1 MNTPAAPVRPSRRAG
16 RPQAPVRPTWL
27 AAVLAALATPAA
39 RAGEAVLPGTAPLP
53 QVAAVGL
60 CGVVL
65 GALLVAGFERWRRHQ
80 RPSQGQPQRPRAHQG
95 SSPAEAEPAARTRLD
110 GSSVYAAALSEAA
123 PDAMVA
129 TDAQG
134 TIEWANRAS
143 ASIFGRAPEELRGGN
158 LRQLLPMFGGQT
170 IGEWMAQYGI
180 AGRVVG
186 MAADGLRVDGTG
198 FPCAVSASACEVR
211 GTAHYIFMVRDTT
224 DSKWAEQELL
234 LRERALE
241 SAADGI
247 TIASMELP
255 GQPVI
260 YANAAFRRITGYDA
274 DEVIGRNCRFLQG
287 EGTCQETIAEIRHAI
302 DESRS
307 TRVVVRNLRK
317 DGVAFW
323 NELRLSPVVR
333 EDGRVTHYVGVQT
346 DISERIR
353 NHEELQQR
361 TERLNT
367 IFDLSPD
374 GFVALDERG
383 IVTVVN
389 PAFER
394 MTGIVAAELVGHP
407 EGTLADRLAEI
418 CRGSESVERPGAA
431 VETLPLVEGGAV
443 PQRSLGGELLHLAVP
458 TQRTLL
464 RRIRHSRGAGHETV
478 MYFRDI
484 TRELEVDRMK
494 SEFLSMAAHELRTP
508 MASIFGFTELLMRRS
523 FDEGRRQDMLSTIHR
538 QAGLLINLVNE
549 LLDLARIEARRGK
562 DFHRRVQSLAPII
575 ESTLAGIL
583 MHNDPRKVQAE
594 LPDEPVHVLVDESKL
609 SLALTNVISNA
620 YKYSAKDKPIRLML
634 MRREGGGRA
643 EVGICV
649 QDQGIGMTAQQQERL
664 FERFFRADTSGNVP
678 GTGLGMTIV
687 KEIIE
692 LLDGH
697 IEVHSEFGR
706 GSAVTLWFQ
715 VVPVPAPAMAALPIV
730 EAGAAG

>member
-1 MNTPAAPVRPSRRAG
+1 MRRLPKPG
-16 RPQAPVRPTWL
+16 LRTC
-27 AAVLAALATPAA
+27 LAALTLGGMVPLALAAATGAGSTGAPLGSWLPWLGGFGLGLGAA
-39 RAGEAVLPGTAPLP
+39 LGLAAWQQRARVAAGAAGRAGATETGMGRS
-53 QVAAVGL
+53 GL
-60 CGVVL
+60 
-65 GALLVAGFERWRRHQ
+65 F
-80 RPSQGQPQRPRAHQG
+80 
-95 SSPAEAEPAARTRLD
+95 
-110 GSSVYAAALSEAA
+110 AAALSEAA

-129 TDAQG
+129 STESG
-134 TIEWANRAS
+134 RIEWANRAS
-143 ASIFGRAPEELRGGN
+143 ASIFGRSPDELLGSELGR
-158 LRQLLPMFGGQT
+158 LLPMFAAQG
-170 IGEWMAQYGI
+170 IADWMAQNGI

-186 MAADGLRVDGTG
+186 LATDGLRVDGTG
-198 FPCAVSASACEVR
+198 FPCAVSASVCDVPGGGR
-211 GTAHYIFMVRDTT
+211 RYIFLVRDTT

-260 YANAAFRRITGYDA
+260 YANAAFRRITGYGA

-287 EGTCQETIAEIRHAI
+287 EETSVETVDEIRRALA
-302 DESRS
+302 DSRS
-307 TRVVVRNLRK
+307 TRVVVRNRRK

-383 IVTVVN
+383 VVTIVN

-394 MTGIVAAELVGHP
+394 MTGLTAAELVGQP
-407 EGTLADRLAEI
+407 EGTLADRLAAI
-418 CRGSESVERPGAA
+418 CRGSEPAEPGGAA

-443 PQRSLGGELLHLAVP
+443 PQRALGGELLHLAVP

-508 MASIFGFTELLMRRS
+508 MASIFGFTELLLRRS

-562 DFHRRVQSLAPII
+562 DFHRRAQPLAPIV

-583 MHNDPRKVQAE
+583 VHNDPRKVQAE
-594 LPDEPVHVLVDESKL
+594 LPDEPVHVLVDEAKL

-620 YKYSAKDKPIRLML
+620 YKYSAKDTPIRLLL
-634 MRREGGGRA
+634 MRRRDERRE
-643 EVGICV
+643 EVGLRV
-649 QDQGIGMTAQQQERL
+649 LDQGIGMTPEQQARL
-664 FERFFRADTSGNVP
+664 FERFFRADTSGNIP

-687 KEIIE
+687 KEIVE
-692 LLDGH
+692 LLGGR

-706 GSAVTLWFQ
+706 GTAVTLWFP
-715 VVPVPAPAMAALPIV
+715 VVAAPAAPALAPLQLDL
-730 EAGAAG
+730 AS

>member
-1 MNTPAAPVRPSRRAG
+1 MKSLAVRSRGRCGALSGLARPPSRLRTAAALVAALSASTAHAASPLG
-16 RPQAPVRPTWL
+16 LGGADALTFGLGLLGGLLL
-27 AAVLAALATPAA
+27 AAGLQQWRQRRRSVS
-39 RAGEAVLPGTAPLP
+39 AGQGPS
-53 QVAAVGL
+53 AAVQTRI
-60 CGVVL
+60 
-65 GALLVAGFERWRRHQ
+65 ED
-80 RPSQGQPQRPRAHQG
+80 QGKTVRLEG
-95 SSPAEAEPAARTRLD
+95 SSI
-110 GSSVYAAALSEAA
+110 YAAALSEAA

-134 TIEWANRAS
+134 RIEWANRAS
-143 ASIFGRAPEELRGGN
+143 ASIFGRAPEELRGSN
-158 LRQLLPMFGGQT
+158 LRQLLPMFGGQS
-170 IGEWMAQYGI
+170 IGDWMGQCGI

-211 GTAHYIFMVRDTT
+211 GSQHYIFMVRDTT

-234 LRERALE
+234 LRERALA

-260 YANAAFRRITGYDA
+260 YANAAFRHITGYEP

-287 EGTCQETIAEIRHAI
+287 EDTDRDTIEGIRSAI
-302 DESRS
+302 AQSRS
-307 TRVVVRNLRK
+307 TSVILRNHRK
-317 DGVAFW
+317 DGTPFW

-353 NHEELQQR
+353 SHEELRQR

-374 GFVALDERG
+374 GFVALDEHG
-383 IVTVVN
+383 VVTVVN

-394 MTGIVAAELVGHP
+394 MTGIQAGELVGQP

-418 CRGSESVERPGAA
+418 CRGSETGEPSGSAQD
-431 VETLPLVEGGAV
+431 TLPLVEGGAV
-443 PQRSLGGELLHLAVP
+443 PQRALGGGLLHLAVP

-464 RRIRHSRGAGHETV
+464 RRVRHSRGAGHETV

-562 DFHRRVQSLAPII
+562 DFHRRVQPLAPVV
-575 ESTLAGIL
+575 EATLAGIL
-583 MHNDPRKVQAE
+583 VHNDPRKVQAE
-594 LPDEPVHVLVDESKL
+594 LPVEPVHVLVDEAKL

-620 YKYSAKDKPIRLML
+620 YKYSPKDRPIRLAL
-634 MRREGGGRA
+634 LRREHEGRS

-649 QDQGIGMTAQQQERL
+649 IDQGIGMTPQQRDRL
-664 FERFFRADTSGNVP
+664 FERFFRADTSGNIP

-687 KEIIE
+687 KEIVE
-692 LLDGH
+692 LLDGR

-706 GSAVTLWFQ
+706 GSEVRLWFQ
-715 VVPVPAPAMAALPIV
+715 VVAAALPAPSV
-730 EAGAAG
+730 APAPTLELGAPG